1 MIWLLLLLSLQLV
14 RLATHRKTEKERQL
28 ADGRVWEGG
37 GLGAELYDRKKAWP
51 SMNHSM
57 LSEGKGQI
65 ELCQHV
71 FLFTYRARQSG
82 KVSLCRR
89 VLNVDEGG
97 GQCESLPTMEE
108 EGSVFG
114 GGGGL
119 RRDRGGALYSVHP
132 PV

>member
-1 MIWLLLLLSLQLV
+1 MIWLLAHPLHPSLQYA

-37 GLGAELYDRKKAWP
+37 GLGAELYNRKKAWP

-65 ELCQHV
+65 KLCQHV

-89 VLNVDEGG
+89 VLNVDEG
-97 GQCESLPTMEE
+97 QCESLPTMEE
-108 EGSVFG
+108 EGSVLG
-114 GGGGL
+114 G
-119 RRDRGGALYSVHP
+119 RRVS
-132 PV
+132 